1 MSHAPN
7 EPSQGGVGGG
17 AKGGAEWGGGADR
30 RDGEREA
37 RGGGREA
44 RGGGGVRIVWS
55 RAVAMVVA
63 RQRRE
68 GRRDEGRR
76 DAATA
81 GAVPAA
87 GASSAVGEPDR
98 QRGRRRELEAVRP
111 WGMK

>member
-1 MSHAPN
+1 M
-7 EPSQGGVGGG
+7 GGG

-30 RDGEREA
+30 DGE
-37 RGGGREA
+37 REA

-68 GRRDEGRR
+68 GRHEGRR
-76 DAATA
+76 DATA
-81 GAVPAA
+81 AVGAVPAA

-111 WGMK
+111 RGDEVDSIGRENE